1 MTNPA
6 MGLVFGSA
14 IGPESLAPGARMAEE
29 LGFDEVWLSE
39 DYFFTGGVAGAASAL
54 SATTDLTVGIGVVSA
69 VARHPA
75 LLAMELATLE
85 RQHPGRLRPG
95 IGLGVPA
102 WLDQMG
108 LRPESSLGAVREC
121 VTAVRALLAGERL
134 DRPDGTFTFDGVQL
148 TYPLETPPAIS
159 MGVSGPRMLRL
170 SGEVADATLLSVTAG
185 ADYVRWAR
193 ERIDEG
199 RAAAGRD
206 EPHRV
211 TVFALFSVDEDGDRA
226 RAATRSQLAFYRGRR
241 RGQRAHRRVRDLRPG
256 TRHGGPQWAGGPRA
270 RDARAVGPGPHHRR
284 DAAGVRRPDLGSW
297 RMRGR
302 TLSPCSPRPQIA
314 PWTWPGWPGCRPC
327 RWFAGVTSWGDSRA
341 RQECGDA
348 VESFMQLRLRRRV
361 GQAQVPC
368 TSGPECLPRHQ
379 RDAGLLQQGP
389 GQARCCSTPG
399 R

>member
-1 MTNPA
+1 MNDPA

-14 IGPESLAPGARMAEE
+14 IGPDRLAPGARTAEE

-54 SATTDLTVGIGVVSA
+54 STTTDLTVGIGVVSA

-108 LRPESSLGAVREC
+108 LRPDSSLAAVREC
-121 VTAVRALLAGERL
+121 VTAVRALLAGDRL
-134 DRPDGTFTFDGVQL
+134 DRSDGNFTFDGVQL
-148 TYPLETPPAIS
+148 TYPLDTPPPIS
-159 MGVSGPRMLRL
+159 MGVSGPRMLQL

-211 TVFALFSVDEDGDRA
+211 TVFALVSVDEDGDRA
-226 RAATRSQLAFYRGRR
+226 RAAPAVPARLLPGRRGR
-241 RGQRAHRRVRDLRPG
+241 QCAHRRVRDL
-256 TRHGGPQWAGGPRA
+256 
-270 RDARAVGPGPHHRR
+270 
-284 DAAGVRRPDLGSW
+284 
-297 RMRGR
+297 
-302 TLSPCSPRPQIA
+302 
-314 PWTWPGWPGCRPC
+314 
-327 RWFAGVTSWGDSRA
+327 
-341 RQECGDA
+341 
-348 VESFMQLRLRRRV
+348 
-361 GQAQVPC
+361 
-368 TSGPECLPRHQ
+368 
-379 RDAGLLQQGP
+379 
-389 GQARCCSTPG
+389 
-399 R
+399 